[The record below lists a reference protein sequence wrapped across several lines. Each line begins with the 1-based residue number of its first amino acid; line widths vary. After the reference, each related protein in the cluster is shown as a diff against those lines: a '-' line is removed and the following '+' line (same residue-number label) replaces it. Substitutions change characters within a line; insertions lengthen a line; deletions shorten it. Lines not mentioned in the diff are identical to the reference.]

1 MGSRFLPPTYHPTG
15 DRAFDALLFDADRAS
30 EEGNRN
36 GVLNAIDAIWGWLDG
51 RAIAPTLPA
60 RREAYLFDSPP
71 GRRRIRG
78 LPQVAVAAAR
88 HDAQGHHARTVVT
101 NLLAIPGAK
110 SGNAGP
116 HYVPDMGL
124 SPPVAADET
133 IRTPWTSFVETAK
146 ISAALAQK
154 TNATIAEIGLLMRQA
169 VEHLVAAQ
177 RTMADLH
184 AMQPAPA

>member
-88 HDAQGHHARTVVT
+88 HDAQGHHASAAMASLFPV
-101 NLLAIPGAK
+101 APAK
-110 SGNAGP
+110 TADARPCYELDIELPS
-116 HYVPDMGL
+116 
-124 SPPVAADET
+124 PVAADET

-154 TNATIAEIGLLMRQA
+154 TNATMAEIALLMRQA
-169 VEHLVAAQ
+169 ADHLVAAQ